1 MFVMQKMTTTE
12 KRVAVGSLGYQ
23 IIQEIKNLRL
33 LKGYSQAYVAKEI
46 GVSKRQMGRYEEG
59 RDSLSPKKFEDIL
72 KVLSIDVEA
81 TFSKLIKENCI
92 NSKDEKALSVVQ
104 NFKKFKD
111 QEFRNALCV
120 LVKIL
125 SEGTQI
131 NKSITGTKPLSYKIR
146 QKLKDWRFVRVRT
159 QTDLGDKAGLSPQ
172 QIQRYEQ
179 GVNDI
184 SFNKISEMEKALSL
198 SNGALLPRSKDE
210 IYYEDEDTE
219 GEKKVL
225 SFMRGYQNI
234 RNERLQNTIC
244 SFLSEIAEIC
254 EEEQTL

>member
-1 MFVMQKMTTTE
+1 MTTTRE
-12 KRVAVGSLGYQ
+12 RIAIDSLSYQ
-23 IIQEIKNLRL
+23 VVQKIKELRL
-33 LKGYSQAYVAKEI
+33 LRGYSQAKLAKEI

-59 RDSLSPKKFEDIL
+59 RDGLSPKKFEDML
-72 KVLSIDVEA
+72 RALSMDVEA
-81 TFSKLIKENCI
+81 TFSKLIKEICI

-125 SEGTQI
+125 SEGTQM
-131 NKSITGTKPLSYKIR
+131 NKSITGTKPLSDKIR
-146 QKLKDWRFVRVRT
+146 QKLKDWRFVRVYT

-172 QIQRYEQ
+172 QIHRYEQ
-179 GVNDI
+179 GINDI
-184 SFNKISEMEKALSL
+184 SFNKVPEMEKALSL
-198 SNGALLPRSKDE
+198 SGGALLPRSKDE

-244 SFLSEIAEIC
+244 AFLSEIAKIC
-254 EEEQTL
+254 EEENKEQTE